1 MPKRPARSRLQ
12 TCISGEVRE
21 TVDLYCAR
29 YGLTEARFFELAA
42 LEKASGIGDAK
53 TIAKQLTIISEQL
66 HILSECVHLFVKMWL
81 VNTQLFT
88 PEERERARPHA
99 HSLYERFLQQIQ
111 TNLTAGKGFLGDYQ
125 RRLHTSPQATEAPL
139 ARPPGAETAAD

>member
-1 MPKRPARSRLQ
+1 MSRQRPIPKRPARSRLQ

-29 YGLTEARFFELAA
+29 YGLSEAKFFELAA

-53 TIAKQLTIISEQL
+53 TIAKALEVISEQL
-66 HILSECVHLFVKMWL
+66 HILLEHVHLFVKMWL

-88 PEERERARPHA
+88 PDERERARPHA
-99 HSLYERFLQQIQ
+99 KAAYQRFLQEMR

-125 RRLHTSPQATEAPL
+125 QRLHTSRPPATEAPL
-139 ARPPGAETAAD
+139 T